1 MKDKS
6 TFPFFFTTA
15 LIYYRKN
22 SSKTNAM
29 RIRQEILLAILLITG
44 GLSAQTNRISSL
56 KTTISKAKN
65 DTEKLNAILVL
76 CEETESLHS
85 DTLYQYAITAK
96 KMALGSHNN
105 EAFRKAAYYE
115 AYSYYHKNLL
125 DSVSAIITE
134 HSAKLKQEAPT
145 SNAVPLFDLL
155 EARFLTRKQQYKE
168 ALALYYKLL
177 NEAEK
182 RKDTLNQ
189 VRAMAGIGNVLNR
202 TKDHD
207 GALSWFLKGI
217 AAGSAYR
224 SKTAY
229 LYTNAAVLYTR
240 KDNYDSARIMVL
252 KGIQY
257 AREAENLGDLASALG
272 MYSGLQMDIAEHS
285 EGGPEKYAGAEKP
298 LREALAITEK
308 IGEVNDILTNMGSLG
323 IFYYDT
329 EQYQKGVDICLQA
342 VNLIEQSH
350 FPSKLAYTYDIL
362 ANNYGA
368 LHNYKEQADV
378 LSKLVVLNDSVYKVN
393 SAEAMSELK
402 TKYEVQKKENT
413 IILQQLALVKKDYL
427 IYSSI
432 LFLILVVSVI
442 YFAFR
447 NYRKREKLKAQLSI
461 ASAEESERKRI
472 AADLHDNLGA
482 YAASIASNLNR
493 LSFSS
498 DDSSEAAALQ
508 EVRLNSNAIVS
519 DLSDTIWALKKE
531 SLPLTAV
538 SDRLKIFI
546 QRIQNSYPGI
556 SIDVE
561 EDITKDHSLSPSQG
575 FNLFQTLQE
584 AINNA
589 LKHSHCSHILI
600 SVNGTEHFWEI
611 RIQDNGTGMQ
621 LTTTDTGG
629 GNGLFNMR
637 NRATEAG
644 WNIAWEAAEPK
655 GTTVTISQ
663 SVN

>member
-1 MKDKS
+1 
-6 TFPFFFTTA
+6 
-15 LIYYRKN
+15 
-22 SSKTNAM
+22 M
-29 RIRQEILLAILLITG
+29 RARQTILLVLLLFTG
-44 GLSAQTNRISSL
+44 ALSAQTAKISTL
-56 KTTISKAKN
+56 KTAISRTKTDA
-65 DTEKLNAILVL
+65 EKLNATLAL

-85 DTLYQYAITAK
+85 DTLYQYALTAK
-96 KMALGSHNN
+96 NIALASHNN

-115 AYSYYHKNLL
+115 AYSFYHKNEL
-125 DSVSAIITE
+125 DSVSALIAE
-134 HSAKLKQEAPT
+134 HSAKLKQEYPA
-145 SNAVPLFDLL
+145 SGAVPLFDLL
-155 EARFLTRKQQYKE
+155 EARFFTRKQQYKE

-182 RKDTLNQ
+182 KKDTLNQ

-217 AAGSAYR
+217 TTGSAYR
-224 SKTAY
+224 NKTAY

-252 KGIQY
+252 QGIQY

-272 MYSGLQMDIAEHS
+272 MYSGLQMDIAGKS
-285 EGGPEKYAGAEKP
+285 DGGPERFVQAEMP
-298 LREALAITEK
+298 LREALAITER
-308 IGEVNDILTNMGSLG
+308 IGEPNDILTNMTTLG
-323 IFYYDT
+323 NFYYDT
-329 EQYQKGVDICLQA
+329 EQYQKGIDICLQA
-342 VNLIEQSH
+342 IKLIGQYH
-350 FPSKLAYTYDIL
+350 FPARLAYTYDIL
-362 ANNYGA
+362 ARNYEA
-368 LHNYKEQADV
+368 LGKYKEQAGV
-378 LSKLVVLNDSVYKVN
+378 LSKLVDLNDSVYKVN

-432 LFLILVVSVI
+432 LFLILVVLVI

-447 NYRKREKLKAQLSI
+447 NYKKREKLKAQLSI
-461 ASAEESERKRI
+461 ASAEEGERKRI

-482 YAASIASNLNR
+482 YAASIASNLSR
-493 LSFSS
+493 LTFSS
-498 DDSSEAAALQ
+498 GDSDEAAALQ

-546 QRIQNSYPGI
+546 QRIQNSYPRI

-561 EDITKDHSLSPSQG
+561 EAITRDHSLSPSQG

-589 LKHSHCSHILI
+589 LKHSHCSQILI
-600 SVNGTEHFWEI
+600 SVKGTEKIWEI
-611 RIQDNGTGMQ
+611 RIQDNGSGMQ
-621 LTTTDTGG
+621 NKTTDAGG

-637 NRATEAG
+637 NRANEAG
-644 WNIAWEAAEPK
+644 WNIVWEDGQPN
-655 GTTVTISQ
+655 GTVVVISQ
-663 SVN
+663 SVE